1 MDVKGFFSRGNKRSL
16 LIKKNIIASFVF
28 RAVSVLVSLLL
39 VPLSIGFLSVDKY
52 GLWLTLSSIISWMA
66 FFDFGLAH
74 GFRNCF
80 AKSVA
85 NEDFKLAK
93 SYVSTAYFVI
103 ACIFTTLMFVTL
115 FINSFID
122 WTRILNISAEYTL
135 EIRTVVQVMIVSF
148 CIKNVVNIFCIMMNG
163 YQRPAVSLGVVAL
176 SDVFVL
182 FLVYI
187 VTLVSEQNM
196 PLLAFI
202 MSFVP
207 CCIILLVS
215 IIVFSRDDYKKF
227 RPDIRCINLSLTKNI
242 IGIGVQFFIIMMA
255 MMFIFQFTNIIITR
269 ELGPSSVSL
278 YNVTYKLFNVV
289 VVVMTVVLN
298 PFWSAFTDAYT
309 KGDYS
314 WMKNSFKKVEKLGL
328 LTIPVIILLL
338 FASEFIFDIWL
349 GDKMET
355 DFALTAVMS
364 LYAVC
369 RIMGQVYMYP
379 LNGIGKIRLQLI
391 TYIIFAV
398 IAIPTITFCTRMWG
412 VIGAIIVPIL
422 TFLIQC
428 VVNRVQLLKI
438 LNNRAKG
445 IWDK

>member
-115 FINSFID
+115 FINGFID

-135 EIRTVVQVMIVSF
+135 EIRTVVQVLIVSF

-227 RPDIRCINLSLTKNI
+227 RPDIRCIN
-242 IGIGVQFFIIMMA
+242 
-255 MMFIFQFTNIIITR
+255 
-269 ELGPSSVSL
+269 
-278 YNVTYKLFNVV
+278 
-289 VVVMTVVLN
+289 
-298 PFWSAFTDAYT
+298 
-309 KGDYS
+309 
-314 WMKNSFKKVEKLGL
+314 
-328 LTIPVIILLL
+328 
-338 FASEFIFDIWL
+338 
-349 GDKMET
+349 
-355 DFALTAVMS
+355 
-364 LYAVC
+364 
-369 RIMGQVYMYP
+369 
-379 LNGIGKIRLQLI
+379 
-391 TYIIFAV
+391 
-398 IAIPTITFCTRMWG
+398 
-412 VIGAIIVPIL
+412 
-422 TFLIQC
+422 
-428 VVNRVQLLKI
+428 
-438 LNNRAKG
+438 
-445 IWDK
+445 